1 MLKKRLVAMGMIL
14 AMAITAVGCSSKGS
28 AGETSASA
36 KEDTAAP
43 SGAETERQTDGET
56 AGEQKTDYVI
66 ATVPK
71 LTAAAWFVRMEE
83 GIKQFAEETG
93 VEAYMTGPEEADA
106 AMQAQY
112 IQDLI
117 AQGVDAICVVPYSME
132 ALEPVLK
139 QARDAGIVV
148 IAHEGE
154 GLKNVDYDIE
164 AFDNDEY
171 GEHLLERI
179 AQKTDGKGDYVVSVG
194 SLTGGSQ
201 MQWAEAG
208 IAYQKENYPDMNLYT
223 DIIESQDMQE
233 QAYQKVKEVLTANPD
248 LSGFQGGA
256 MQDVAGAAMAVDE
269 AGLSGKVTLVGTSLV
284 SVSGKYI
291 KEGTIDM
298 ISFWDPALAGYAM
311 NALALRVLNGEQI
324 AEGMNLGIAGYESLQ
339 LDGNVLKGKAWI
351 DVDATNVD
359 DPAYDF

>member
-1 MLKKRLVAMGMIL
+1 MSQKVKKLAAALVTLALVLSMLGGAVA
-14 AMAITAVGCSSKGS
+14 
-28 AGETSASA
+28 E
-36 KEDTAAP
+36 
-43 SGAETERQTDGET
+43 
-56 AGEQKTDYVI
+56 KTDFVI

-83 GIKQFAEETG
+83 GIKNFAADTG
-93 VEAYMTGPEEADA
+93 VDAYLTGPETADA
-106 AMQAQY
+106 ALQAQY

-117 AQGVDAICVVPYSME
+117 AQGVDAICVVPFSME

-154 GLKNVDYDIE
+154 GLVNVDFDLE
-164 AFDNDEY
+164 AFDNDAYGAHMFDRLAEKVGKKGEY
-171 GEHLLERI
+171 I
-179 AQKTDGKGDYVVSVG
+179 VSVG

-201 MQWAEAG
+201 VQWANAA
-208 IAYQKENYPDMNLYT
+208 IANAKANYPDMTLYT
-223 DIIESQDMQE
+223 DIIESNDIQE
-233 QAYQKVKEVLTANPD
+233 NAYQKVKEVLKANPGIV
-248 LSGFQGGA
+248 GFQGGA
-256 MQDVAGAAMAVDE
+256 MQDVAGAAMAVEE
-269 AGLSGKVTLVGTSLV
+269 AGLSGKVELVGTSLV
-284 SVSGKYI
+284 SVAGKYI

-311 NALALRVLNGEQI
+311 NALALKILNGEEI
-324 AEGMNLGIAGYESLQ
+324 VNGTDLGVTGYNSLILQ
-339 LDGNVLKGKAWI
+339 GNVLKGEAWI

>member
-1 MLKKRLVAMGMIL
+1 MFKRKLMAFGLALGMVL
-14 AMAITAVGCSSKGS
+14 TTFGCGQGNDEVKDSSTDSKTSEADSSNADSGKSSK
-28 AGETSASA
+28 
-36 KEDTAAP
+36 
-43 SGAETERQTDGET
+43 
-56 AGEQKTDYVI
+56 DYVI

-71 LTAAAWFVRMEE
+71 LTAAAWFVRMET

-93 VEAYMTGPEEADA
+93 VDAYMTGPEEADA

-148 IAHEGE
+148 ISHEGE
-154 GLKNVDYDIE
+154 GLKNVDYNIE

-171 GEHLLERI
+171 GEHLLKRI
-179 AQKTDGKGDYVVSVG
+179 AEKTDGKGDYIVSVG

-201 MQWAEAG
+201 VQWANAAV
-208 IAYQKENYPDMNLYT
+208 AYQEENYPDMKLYT
-223 DIIESQDMQE
+223 DIIESQDAQE
-233 QAYQKVKEVLTANPD
+233 QAYQKVKEVLTANPS
-248 LSGFQGGA
+248 LAGFQGGA

-269 AGLSGKVTLVGTSLV
+269 AGLSGKVELVGTSLV

-311 NALALRVLNGEQI
+311 NELALKVLNGEEI
-324 AEGMNLGIAGYESLQ
+324 KEGIDLGLEGYGSLTME
-339 LDGNVLKGKAWI
+339 GNVLKGKAWI
-351 DVDATNVD
+351 DVDKSNVD

>member
-1 MLKKRLVAMGMIL
+1 MFKRKLMAFGLALGMVL
-14 AMAITAVGCSSKGS
+14 TTFGCGQGNDEVKESSTDSKTFEADSSNADSGKSSK
-28 AGETSASA
+28 
-36 KEDTAAP
+36 
-43 SGAETERQTDGET
+43 
-56 AGEQKTDYVI
+56 DYVI

-71 LTAAAWFVRMEE
+71 LTAAAWFVRMET

-93 VEAYMTGPEEADA
+93 VDAYMTGPEEADA

-148 IAHEGE
+148 ISHEGE
-154 GLKNVDYDIE
+154 GLKNVDYNIE

-171 GEHLLERI
+171 GEHLLKRI
-179 AQKTDGKGDYVVSVG
+179 AEKTDGKGDYIVSVG

-201 MQWAEAG
+201 VQWANAAV
-208 IAYQKENYPDMNLYT
+208 AYQEENYPDMKLYT
-223 DIIESQDMQE
+223 DIIESQDAQE
-233 QAYQKVKEVLTANPD
+233 QAYQKVKEVLTANPS
-248 LSGFQGGA
+248 LAGFQGGA

-269 AGLSGKVTLVGTSLV
+269 AGLSGKVELVGTSLV

-311 NALALRVLNGEQI
+311 NELALKVLNGEEI
-324 AEGMNLGIAGYESLQ
+324 KEGIDLGLEGYGSLTME
-339 LDGNVLKGKAWI
+339 GNVLKGKAWI
-351 DVDATNVD
+351 DVDKSNVD

>member
-1 MLKKRLVAMGMIL
+1 MLKRRLVAMGMVL
-14 AMAITAVGCSSKGS
+14 AMAITAAGCSGQGG
-28 AGETSASA
+28 AGETTASASQDSAAGTTA
-36 KEDTAAP
+36 KTEAQTETGTAAQTK
-43 SGAETERQTDGET
+43 AETG
-56 AGEQKTDYVI
+56 GEQKTDYVI

-83 GIKQFAEETG
+83 GIKQFAQETG

-179 AQKTDGKGDYVVSVG
+179 AQKTGGKGDYVVSVG

-233 QAYQKVKEVLTANPD
+233 QAYQKVKEVLTANPK

-269 AGLSGKVTLVGTSLV
+269 AGLSGKITLVGTSLV

-311 NALALRVLNGEQI
+311 NELALKVLNGEEI
-324 AEGMNLGIAGYESLQ
+324 AEGMDLGIEGYESLLGGECPERKS
-339 LDGNVLKGKAWI
+339 LD
-351 DVDATNVD
+351 
-359 DPAYDF
+359 

>member
-1 MLKKRLVAMGMIL
+1 MAKKRLVSLGL
-14 AMAITAVGCSSKGS
+14 AAALVFT
-28 AGETSASA
+28 
-36 KEDTAAP
+36 TAAC
-43 SGAETERQTDGET
+43 GGKETTDNVEEKVESSEDNTADGITEDDTET
-56 AGEQKTDYVI
+56 RSDYVI

-83 GIKQFAEETG
+83 GIKDFAADTG
-93 VEAYMTGPEEADA
+93 VDAYMTGPEEADA

-117 AQGVDAICVVPYSME
+117 AQKVDAICVVPYSME

-139 QARDAGIVV
+139 QAKEAGIVV
-148 IAHEGE
+148 ISHEGE
-154 GLKNVDYDIE
+154 GLVNVDYNIE

-171 GEHLLERI
+171 GEHLLKRI
-179 AQKTDGKGDYVVSVG
+179 AEKTDGSGDYVVSVG

-201 MQWAEAG
+201 MQWAEAA
-208 IAYQKENYPDMNLYT
+208 IAYQKDNYPDMNLYT
-223 DIIESQDMQE
+223 DILESQDTQE
-233 QAYQKVKEVLTANPD
+233 NAYQKVKEVLAAKPD
-248 LSGFQGGA
+248 LAGFQGGA

-269 AGLSGKVTLVGTSLV
+269 AGLSGQVVLVGTSLV

-311 NALALRVLNGEQI
+311 NVLALKVLNGEEI
-324 AEGMNLGIAGYESLQ
+324 TEGLDLGIDGYENLSLE
-339 LDGNVLKGKAWI
+339 GNVLKGKAWI
-351 DVDATNVD
+351 DVDETNVD